1 MASVATF
8 HDARESAI
16 STRSVRDSI
25 ATGHFTETN
34 AGLDNAA
41 EAADD
46 LAVAFPGKA
55 TTMLAVLLVLV
66 IAIAALLAYANSRP
80 DKFRLER
87 SIRIAAPI
95 LQVAEQID
103 DFHQWQKWSPWE
115 HMDPT
120 LQRTFSGA
128 DAGVGAVYEW
138 TGTGKAGTGR
148 MEIVEMRTGSAGGLI
163 TIKLDFLKPFK
174 ASNTA
179 EFLMT
184 PTDAG
189 TDLTWAMF
197 GPSKFMTKL
206 MGVFMDFDKIV
217 GKDFEAGLA
226 ALKRNAE
233 QAPR

>member
-1 MASVATF
+1 MILPSVSQ
-8 HDARESAI
+8 ES
-16 STRSVRDSI
+16 
-25 ATGHFTETN
+25 E
-34 AGLDNAA
+34 
-41 EAADD
+41 
-46 LAVAFPGKA
+46 PP
-55 TTMLAVLLVLV
+55 MLAALLV
-66 IAIAALLAYANSRP
+66 IAVAIVALLAYANARP
-80 DKFRLER
+80 DKFRYER

-103 DFHQWQKWSPWE
+103 DFRQWQQWSPWE
-115 HMDPT
+115 RIDPS

-138 TGTGKAGTGR
+138 TGTGKAGSGR

-163 TIKLDFLKPFK
+163 TIKLDFVKPFK

-189 TDLTWAMF
+189 TDLTWSMF
-197 GPSKFMTKL
+197 GPSPFISKL
-206 MGVFMDFDKIV
+206 MGVFMDFDKMV

-233 QAPR
+233 QAAR

>member
-1 MASVATF
+1 
-8 HDARESAI
+8 
-16 STRSVRDSI
+16 
-25 ATGHFTETN
+25 
-34 AGLDNAA
+34 
-41 EAADD
+41 
-46 LAVAFPGKA
+46 
-55 TTMLAVLLVLV
+55 MLAVLLVLV
-66 IAIAALLAYANSRP
+66 IAIGALLGYANSRP

-115 HMDPT
+115 HIDPT

-138 TGTGKAGTGR
+138 TGTGKAGAGR

-163 TIKLDFLKPFK
+163 TIKLDFIKPFQ

>member
-1 MASVATF
+1 MLVA
-8 HDARESAI
+8 
-16 STRSVRDSI
+16 
-25 ATGHFTETN
+25 
-34 AGLDNAA
+34 
-41 EAADD
+41 
-46 LAVAFPGKA
+46 
-55 TTMLAVLLVLV
+55 LLVV
-66 IAIAALLAYANSRP
+66 VVAIVALLAYANTRP

-103 DFHQWQKWSPWE
+103 DFHQWQQWSPWE
-115 HMDPT
+115 HIDPS

-138 TGTGKAGTGR
+138 TGTGKAGAGR
-148 MEIVEMRTGSAGGLI
+148 MEIVEMRTGSEAGLI
-163 TIKLDFLKPFK
+163 TIKLDFFKPFK

-197 GPSKFMTKL
+197 GPSPFISKL
-206 MGVFMDFDKIV
+206 MGVFVNVDAMV

-233 QAPR
+233 QAAR